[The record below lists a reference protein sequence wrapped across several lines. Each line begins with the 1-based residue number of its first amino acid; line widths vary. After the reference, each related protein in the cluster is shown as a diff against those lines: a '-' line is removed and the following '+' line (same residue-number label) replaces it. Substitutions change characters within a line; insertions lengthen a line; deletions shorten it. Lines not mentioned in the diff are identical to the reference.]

1 MFTADY
7 DSPVGK
13 LLLASDGTALTGLW
27 LYGQK
32 HYAAGVVDDAVHSE
46 SLPVFTQTKRW
57 LDDYFAGNAP
67 DPSALPLAPN
77 GSEFRRRIWNL
88 LLEIPYGEVTTYGQ
102 LAKDYEARF
111 GTKTAAR
118 AVGGAVGHN
127 PISIIIPCHRVI
139 GRNGT
144 LTGYAGGIE
153 AKKLLLKIENSRNK

>member
-1 MFTADY
+1 MFTADC
-7 DSPVGK
+7 DSPVGR

-27 LYGQK
+27 LEGQK
-32 HYAAGVVDDAVHSE
+32 HYAAGVMGNAVHGE
-46 SLPVFTQTKRW
+46 SLPVFTQAKRW

-88 LLEIPYGEVTTYGQ
+88 LSEIPYGEVTTYGQ
-102 LAKDYEARF
+102 LAKEYEARF
-111 GTKTAAR
+111 GQKTAAR

-139 GRNGT
+139 GGNGA